1 MYEFMILKRSLHLL
15 FDMICNHYIVLDVI
29 QDNKNMLLKINLF
42 SLKNFYEISNGSLEA
57 KLQKKYKLLKNH
69 VWGCAKCLKNGF

>member
-1 MYEFMILKRSLHLL
+1 MILKRSLHLL

-57 KLQKKYKLLKNH
+57 KL
-69 VWGCAKCLKNGF
+69 